1 MHPLRQAPVGAF
13 LAHREARLI
22 AVAMEKG
29 TEHASTTALA
39 VLTAATV
46 AGSER
51 DPNVRLVDPVAPQL
65 LRWRD
70 GKYGAARLRPL
81 HPLIRRS
88 MQRQNPGGYGYS
100 IARMHHMDAILRAE
114 LAAGLDRVVIL
125 GAGYDT
131 RAHRLRG
138 NLDGVPVFEVD
149 HPATSQDK
157 RERLARVPGVSLAA
171 VTYVEVDFTH
181 QKLLDRLAEH
191 GHDDGDRTLFLL
203 SGVAMFLPESAVLE
217 LFDQVAEHTS
227 PRTSLLFDHVYADVL
242 SQPQRYYGGPEWVPF
257 ATDVDEEPRS
267 GFSSEELDASL
278 AAHGLRLDSQI
289 GPDQL
294 AERYLRRSD
303 GSLVARPFGFTAIA
317 HAFVATER

>member
-1 MHPLRQAPVGAF
+1 
-13 LAHREARLI
+13 
-22 AVAMEKG
+22 MEEG
-29 TEHASTTALA
+29 TEQASTTALA

-51 DPNVRLVDPVAPQL
+51 DPKVRLVDPIAPQL
-65 LRWRD
+65 LRWGD
-70 GKYGAARLRPL
+70 GKYGTARLRLL
-81 HPLIRRS
+81 HPLIRLA
-88 MQRQNPGGYGYS
+88 MQRQSPGGYGYS
-100 IARMHHMDAILRAE
+100 IARMHYMDAVLRAE

-131 RAHRLRG
+131 RAHRLRDSLG
-138 NLDGVPVFEVD
+138 AVPVFEVD

-157 RERLARVPGVSLAA
+157 RQRLAAVTGASLAA

-181 QKLLDRLAEH
+181 QKLLDRLADH
-191 GHDDGDRTLFLL
+191 GHGTGDRTLFLL

-227 PRTSLLFDHVYADVL
+227 PRTSLLFDYVYADLL

-257 ATDVDEEPRS
+257 ATDAGEEPRS
-267 GFSSEELDASL
+267 GFSPEELGAIL

-289 GPDQL
+289 DPDQL
-294 AERYLRRSD
+294 AERHLRRSD
-303 GSLVARPFGFTAIA
+303 SSLAARPFGFTAIA
-317 HAFVATER
+317 HASVATER